1 LLLDP
6 LLLEHELDLSTS
18 PHHQAVLIT
27 QPEPRFLLLTLKVN
41 SCHHDLLSNSVP
53 GLLSQHC
60 SSSTGYR
67 VRHHVP
73 VLDDCITNHDIV
85 LYLVLHPFHATSD
98 RSNKH
103 SLCNNDDHAAQRCQ
117 LQLLP
122 DLQYCR
128 QPGAN
133 CKFSFDSSF
142 RGHLL
147 IVVQGP
153 FATKITSD
161 YLLITQ
167 IACIPSAP
175 SLIRRHAMPEATPEP
190 TALYIRG
197 AKPQTFTPIV
207 KKNTFALPKP
217 LEHLKRQVPTNTTGS
232 PLVLAGEAF
241 RLIQQLFT
249 VLYSIGVINSGADLG
264 EVCLQL
270 QSANAILDLAQVGLN
285 ATQAATIVC
294 PASLPD
300 SDIDS
305 FNQTLIATAAAGLY
319 GVQLAANFTGTVDT
333 TKLCTQLDLSP
344 LPPLG
349 VDVRAVQTFICNA
362 NNATSTASLTV
373 SSPTNVPSIGTL
385 TPFPLTNSSGGTYT
399 WGGSIT
405 VTGPLGTAVTA
416 PWGTGVPASGTGF
429 FPTGNVTAVA
439 GSEAS
444 GTAVS
449 GSLPAGTGNLPA
461 STGDVGTGTVINGTV
476 VNGTV
481 VDGVGFNGTVVNG
494 TVTNGTAVNGTVV
507 NGTVTNGTVT
517 NGTGNLPSATG
528 NTGPA
533 ISVNGTFNP
542 STGTGIAGSGTV
554 ASATSDAST
563 GIPSSSAGSASS
575 LGEYGQET
583 SERVPH
589 GPTSTPRY
597 YPKYF

>member
-1 LLLDP
+1 
-6 LLLEHELDLSTS
+6 
-18 PHHQAVLIT
+18 
-27 QPEPRFLLLTLKVN
+27 
-41 SCHHDLLSNSVP
+41 
-53 GLLSQHC
+53 
-60 SSSTGYR
+60 
-67 VRHHVP
+67 
-73 VLDDCITNHDIV
+73 
-85 LYLVLHPFHATSD
+85 
-98 RSNKH
+98 
-103 SLCNNDDHAAQRCQ
+103 
-117 LQLLP
+117 
-122 DLQYCR
+122 
-128 QPGAN
+128 
-133 CKFSFDSSF
+133 
-142 RGHLL
+142 
-147 IVVQGP
+147 
-153 FATKITSD
+153 
-161 YLLITQ
+161 
-167 IACIPSAP
+167 
-175 SLIRRHAMPEATPEP
+175 MPEATPEP

-207 KKNTFALPKP
+207 KRNTFALLKP

-232 PLVLAGEAF
+232 PLVLTGEAF

-300 SDIDS
+300 SDLDS

-349 VDVRAVQTFICNA
+349 VDIRAVRTFICNA
-362 NNATSTASLTV
+362 NNASSTASVTL

-385 TPFPLTNSSGGTYT
+385 TPYPLTNSSGGIYT
-399 WGGSIT
+399 WSGSIT
-405 VTGPLGTAVTA
+405 VTGPLSTAVTA
-416 PWGTGVPASGTGF
+416 PQGTGVPASGTGF

-439 GSEAS
+439 GSETS

-449 GSLPAGTGNLPA
+449 GNLPA
-461 STGDVGTGTVINGTV
+461 STGNVGTGTVINGTV

-481 VDGVGFNGTVVNG
+481 VDGTGVNGTVTNGTVTNGTVTNGTVTNGTVTNGTVTNGTVVNG
-494 TVTNGTAVNGTVV
+494 TVVDGTGVNGTVTNGTVTNGTVTNGTVTNGTVVNGTVV
-507 NGTVTNGTVT
+507 DGTGVNGTVTNGTVTNGTVT

-533 ISVNGTFNP
+533 ISVNGTVNP
-542 STGTGIAGSGTV
+542 SAGTGIAGSGSV
-554 ASATSDAST
+554 VSPTSDAST
-563 GIPSSSAGSASS
+563 GTPSSSAVPGSS

>member
-1 LLLDP
+1 L
-6 LLLEHELDLSTS
+6 
-18 PHHQAVLIT
+18 
-27 QPEPRFLLLTLKVN
+27 F
-41 SCHHDLLSNSVP
+41 
-53 GLLSQHC
+53 
-60 SSSTGYR
+60 
-67 VRHHVP
+67 
-73 VLDDCITNHDIV
+73 
-85 LYLVLHPFHATSD
+85 
-98 RSNKH
+98 
-103 SLCNNDDHAAQRCQ
+103 
-117 LQLLP
+117 
-122 DLQYCR
+122 
-128 QPGAN
+128 
-133 CKFSFDSSF
+133 
-142 RGHLL
+142 
-147 IVVQGP
+147 QGP
-153 FATKITSD
+153 FTAKITLD

-167 IACIPSAP
+167 IACISSASSP
-175 SLIRRHAMPEATPEP
+175 VRRHAMPEATPEP

-207 KKNTFALPKP
+207 KRNAFALLKP

-232 PLVLAGEAF
+232 PLVLTGEAF

-300 SDIDS
+300 SNLDS

-333 TKLCTQLDLSP
+333 ANLCTQLDLSP

-349 VDVRAVQTFICNA
+349 VDIRAVRTFICNA
-362 NNATSTASLTV
+362 NNATSTASVTI
-373 SSPTNVPSIGTL
+373 SSPTGVPSIGTL
-385 TPFPLTNSSGGTYT
+385 TPYPLTNSSGGTYT
-399 WGGSIT
+399 WSGSIA

-416 PWGTGVPASGTGF
+416 PQGTGIPASGTGF

-439 GSEAS
+439 GSETS
-444 GTAVS
+444 STTVS
-449 GSLPAGTGNLPA
+449 GNLPA
-461 STGDVGTGTVINGTV
+461 STGNIGT
-476 VNGTV
+476 
-481 VDGVGFNGTVVNG
+481 G
-494 TVTNGTAVNGTVV
+494 TVTNGTIVDSTGA

-517 NGTGNLPSATG
+517 NGTVTNGTVTNGTVTNGTVTNGSGNFPSATD

-533 ISVNGTFNP
+533 TSVNGTVTP
-542 STGTGIAGSGTV
+542 SAGTGIAESGSV
-554 ASATSDAST
+554 VSPTSDAST
-563 GIPSSSAGSASS
+563 GTPSSSAVPGSS